1 MKTNKFKSGLTCFL
15 LLLDYKWSIFS
26 KIFNF
31 FTDGRIPK
39 YIKNKIFSVSTLEHP
54 QEKTDPDCK
63 YNKELCGKMIDFY
76 MKTDHSL
83 ILGLPRWVL
92 VESIVEEFNMNENDL
107 IFRDFYKISVE
118 IPEKPKNYNFS
129 MHDMF
134 EIFNKVEEKL
144 KKGVEDDIDKVLER
158 MKTKIEKAKEINR
171 EWAVKQQEKKNKMI
185 EDMKVKANTQV
196 VLSSKDIEIEM
207 VKDELLALDFND
219 PKSLERV
226 QVLREKLHQLERE
239 Y

>member
-1 MKTNKFKSGLTCFL
+1 M
-15 LLLDYKWSIFS
+15 
-26 KIFNF
+26 
-31 FTDGRIPK
+31 
-39 YIKNKIFSVSTLEHP
+39 
-54 QEKTDPDCK
+54 
-63 YNKELCGKMIDFY
+63 
-76 MKTDHSL
+76 
-83 ILGLPRWVL
+83 
-92 VESIVEEFNMNENDL
+92 
-107 IFRDFYKISVE
+107 
-118 IPEKPKNYNFS
+118 
-129 MHDMF
+129 
-134 EIFNKVEEKL
+134 
-144 KKGVEDDIDKVLER
+144 LER